1 MMFRSVLLTTV
12 VVVALGRPAGAQDQ
26 FAVKTR
32 FELTRSGNFVGL
44 VLSNADPTVLG
55 LAITAGC
62 AAFGLDCSRT
72 AGGVSAV
79 VQAIKQ
85 PQNVHGGNVNGIYRL
100 APGWEICKAMIDW
113 ANTRISG
120 GSTFNT
126 TIAKN
131 ARDNGLEYNA
141 FVEQDPSRGTGI
153 TSDIYLYFVKPDK
166 TAEHQCWAD
175 GTHPWLCTGPSCAS
189 GPGQRILPE
198 ARYYP

>member
-1 MMFRSVLLTTV
+1 MFRSVLLTTV
-12 VVVALGRPAGAQDQ
+12 VVVTLGQPAGAQDQ

-44 VLSNADPTVLG
+44 VLSNADPTVVR

-62 AAFGLDCSRT
+62 AAFGVDCSGIT
-72 AGGVSAV
+72 DGVSSI

-85 PQNVHGGNVNGIYRL
+85 TQNVHGGNVNGIYRSP
-100 APGWEICKAMIDW
+100 PGWEICKAMIDR

-126 TIAKN
+126 TIARN
-131 ARDNGLEYNA
+131 ARDNGLGYHA
-141 FVEQDPSRGTGI
+141 FVEQDSSRGTGI

-166 TAEHQCWAD
+166 RAEYQCWAD
-175 GTHPWLCTGPSCAS
+175 GAHPWICTGPACAS
-189 GPGQRILPE
+189 EPGQRILPE

>member
-1 MMFRSVLLTTV
+1 MFRSVVLTTV
-12 VVVALGRPAGAQDQ
+12 VVVALGQPAGAQDQ

-44 VLSNADPTVLG
+44 VLSNADPAVVELS
-55 LAITAGC
+55 ITAGC
-62 AAFGLDCSRT
+62 APFGVDCSGK

-85 PQNVHGGNVNGIYRL
+85 TQNLRGGKVNGIYRSP
-100 APGWEICKAMIDW
+100 PGWEICRAMINW

-126 TIAKN
+126 TIARN
-131 ARDNGLEYNA
+131 AQDNGLGYYA

-166 TAEHQCWAD
+166 TAEGQCWAD
-175 GTHPWLCTGPSCAS
+175 GTHPWICTGPSCAS

-198 ARYYP
+198 ARYLK

>member
-1 MMFRSVLLTTV
+1 
-12 VVVALGRPAGAQDQ
+12 
-26 FAVKTR
+26 
-32 FELTRSGNFVGL
+32 VGL
-44 VLSNADPTVLG
+44 VLSNADSTEVG

-62 AAFGLDCSRT
+62 AAFGVDCSGI
-72 AGGVSAV
+72 ADGVSSI

-85 PQNVHGGNVNGIYRL
+85 PQNVDRGNVNGIYRSP
-100 APGWEICKAMIDW
+100 PGWEICKAMIDW

-126 TIAKN
+126 TIARN
-131 ARDNGLEYNA
+131 ARDNGLGYHA
-141 FVEQDPSRGTGI
+141 SVEKDPSRGTGI

-166 TAEHQCWAD
+166 RAEYQCWAD
-175 GTHPWLCTGPSCAS
+175 GAHPWICTGPSCAS

>member
-1 MMFRSVLLTTV
+1 MFRSVLLTAV
-12 VVVALGRPAGAQDQ
+12 VVVALGQPAGAQDQ

-32 FELTRSGNFVGL
+32 FELSRSGNFVGL
-44 VLSNADPTVLG
+44 VLSNADPTVVE

-62 AAFGLDCSRT
+62 VPFGVDCSGIT
-72 AGGVSAV
+72 DGVRSIA
-79 VQAIKQ
+79 QAIKQ
-85 PQNVHGGNVNGIYRL
+85 TQNVHGGNVDGIYRSP
-100 APGWEICKAMIDW
+100 PGWEICKTMIDW

-126 TIAKN
+126 TIARN

-166 TAEHQCWAD
+166 TAEYQCWAD
-175 GTHPWLCTGPSCAS
+175 GAHPWICTGPSCAS